1 MAGWNGASCAGK
13 GNMRRNPSPLHGGG
27 WNGAS
32 CAGKGE
38 HMEKPLTLCVH
49 GCFDGWQYL
58 RIPACCYYGNPSPLQ
73 TGEEVLCSFPNRSV
87 IWAESQRIVE
97 TSLLLALTI
106 PSHNLSRL
114 QMICIAPV
122 LSCHVAQVKAIGAFI
137 LVVFWSRAEAYIYA
151 TEELTLPL
159 SSMDSDLE
167 AFSHNPTDGSFSPMA
182 FQPSEKTNYLNQRFL
197 SY

>member
-1 MAGWNGASCAGK
+1 M
-13 GNMRRNPSPLHGGG
+13 
-27 WNGAS
+27 
-32 CAGKGE
+32 
-38 HMEKPLTLCVH
+38 
-49 GCFDGWQYL
+49 
-58 RIPACCYYGNPSPLQ
+58 
-73 TGEEVLCSFPNRSV
+73 CSFPNRSV
-87 IWAESQRIVE
+87 NWAESQRIVE

-122 LSCHVAQVKAIGAFI
+122 LSCHVAQVEAIGASI

-151 TEELTLPL
+151 TKELTLPL

>member
-1 MAGWNGASCAGK
+1 MLYKPLIFSTGGWRAGVGVPCAG
-13 GNMRRNPSPLHGGG
+13 
-27 WNGAS
+27 
-32 CAGKGE
+32 CAGY
-38 HMEKPLTLCVH
+38 KPLTF
-49 GCFDGWQYL
+49 FDS
-58 RIPACCYYGNPSPLQ
+58 R
-73 TGEEVLCSFPNRSV
+73 EVLCSFPNRSV
-87 IWAESQRIVE
+87 KWAESQRIVE

-151 TEELTLPL
+151 TKELTLPL